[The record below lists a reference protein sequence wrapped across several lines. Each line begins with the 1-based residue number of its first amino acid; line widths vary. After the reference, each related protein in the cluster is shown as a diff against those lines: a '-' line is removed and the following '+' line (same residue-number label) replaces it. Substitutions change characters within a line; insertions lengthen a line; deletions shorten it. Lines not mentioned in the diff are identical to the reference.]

1 MQEVGEDVENRG
13 CTTAH
18 HDWWTCFGLD
28 RNRFLYRCR
37 RVSACW
43 LVCAAFTL
51 RHTPVANSRSPNSPP
66 LEKTVRATRHK
77 HTHTHA
83 YTNNCLRHICYH
95 LSMSSAC
102 LVSSRLDKT
111 FYRTAI
117 LMIDFL
123 CKNLKK
129 RIQPHG
135 YRAPPS
141 AVPLGRGEPR
151 DHR

>member
-1 MQEVGEDVENRG
+1 MQEVGEDVR
-13 CTTAH
+13 TAGVQQR
-18 HDWWTCFGLD
+18 TMIGGRVLGSTETGSSIGVAACLRVGSFAL
-28 RNRFLYRCR
+28 RLLY
-37 RVSACW
+37 VTHQSQT
-43 LVCAAFTL
+43 LVRQTL
-51 RHTPVANSRSPNSPP
+51 PLWKKPFAPP
-66 LEKTVRATRHK
+66 DTN
-77 HTHTHA
+77 THTHA